1 MAELKTLCES
11 NKYKQ
16 FFEVWHVFAF
26 RISTPYLSSCNGAV
40 RLALDFERGLNF
52 FKLAYLSVLWFT
64 NSL

>member
-40 RLALDFERGLNF
+40 RIALAGKVFTLNAASTF
-52 FKLAYLSVLWFT
+52 S
-64 NSL
+64 NSLI